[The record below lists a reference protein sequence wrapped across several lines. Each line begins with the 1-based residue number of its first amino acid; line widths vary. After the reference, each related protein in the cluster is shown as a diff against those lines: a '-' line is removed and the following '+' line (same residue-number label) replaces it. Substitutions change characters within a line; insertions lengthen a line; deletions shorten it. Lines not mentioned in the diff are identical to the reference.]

1 MKRFA
6 TIPKRLRALSAS
18 TLRVPLQA
26 RNTPSLPRHR
36 FLSRSNHTPITSF
49 ASLRHPSHTPSSGS
63 ALPTNTKNPI
73 QIP

>member
-6 TIPKRLRALSAS
+6 AIPRMLRAFSAS
-18 TLRVPLQA
+18 TLRVPLPA
-26 RNTPSLPRHR
+26 RNTPSLPLHR
-36 FLSRSNHTPITSF
+36 VRSRSNHTPITSSP
-49 ASLRHPSHTPSSGS
+49 SLRRPSHTSSSGS

>member
-6 TIPKRLRALSAS
+6 TIPKRIRAFSAS
-18 TLRVPLQA
+18 ALRVPLRA
-26 RNTPSLPRHR
+26 HDTPSLPLHR
-36 FLSRSNHTPITSF
+36 SPSRSNHIPITSF
-49 ASLRHPSHTPSSGS
+49 ASLRHPSHASPSGS